1 MKARK
6 KTAAEIAE
14 ERTRREIE
22 GKMAG
27 RRVTLQLHVRCAK
40 IFRQDSESLQAYI
53 SHN

>member
-1 MKARK
+1 VEAEAKKRIGVEDEAMMEARK

-27 RRVTLQLHVRCAK
+27 R
-40 IFRQDSESLQAYI
+40 
-53 SHN
+53 